1 MCQIFPKIP
10 ILCSSLELTVVS
22 HICPCFN
29 IIQPVLSCSTTLYS
43 DTIYFNT
50 LLISLFPLK
59 ACPANAI
66 FLFHN
71 ISTTVVL
78 SPPPFKHFCVLYRIL
93 PADPQEL
100 ELTPLSN
107 YDCYKLRNQ
116 YQALS
121 LIKSIHL
128 PEVVYKS
135 GSHQA

>member
-1 MCQIFPKIP
+1 MFDHIVLWHHLFQHIVN
-10 ILCSSLELTVVS
+10 LTVS
-22 HICPCFN
+22 FESMSRKC
-29 IIQPVLSCSTTLYS
+29 Y
-43 DTIYFNT
+43 
-50 LLISLFPLK
+50 
-59 ACPANAI
+59 